1 MAEMQTNA
9 VPNSKRAGVA
19 RSKKLSTRVDLT
31 PMVDLGFLL
40 ITFFIFTTTMSESSA
55 MNFKMPADGPPT
67 NVANSTTLTVI
78 PVENNELL
86 YFHGKLEAA
95 IQLGQFGKTGY
106 QPVGGIGDLLRE
118 KRKQLTAINKVKDF
132 TVLVY
137 PDKSASYKNIVDL
150 MDELVINAVPV
161 QSLSDDELTIKKL
174 KEVIPALS
182 LHP

>member
-9 VPNSKRAGVA
+9 VQNSKRAGVA

-40 ITFFIFTTTMSESSA
+40 ITFFIFTTTMSESTA
-55 MNFKMPADGPPT
+55 MGFKLPAAGPPT
-67 NVANSTTLTVI
+67 NVGNSTTLTVI
-78 PVENNELL
+78 PTENNELY
-86 YFHGKLEAA
+86 YFHG
-95 IQLGQFGKTGY
+95 QLTVALQNGLFGKTGF
-106 QPVGGIGDLLRE
+106 QPAGGIGDLLRE
-118 KRKQLTAINKVKDF
+118 KRMQLTAMNKVKDF

-161 QSLSDDELTIKKL
+161 QCLADDPATIEKL
-174 KEVIPALS
+174 KIS
-182 LHP
+182 LMNHQ